1 MGIFKRCQ
9 ITLELDSTAN
19 FKFKTA
25 LKKKI
30 VDNDGIVSF
39 IVTKKTTH
47 LVVNNAE
54 KSAESYKGRMAQK
67 YGIPIVSTSFVDDS
81 IERGELLEPDDFLVV
96 GKTAA
101 EQFQTGKIIAS
112 QQDKENSD
120 KKKKRQ
126 KSTISLNQL
135 KPLSW
140 PHSTDNSLVE
150 FDEDNYEVARYAFLK
165 RFDSRSQLTTFT
177 SLEIHVV
184 MGQDDTSSHYRIFL
198 HNGTMEKKDKNG
210 EIGNKSCYYLSTQL
224 DTEHVFT
231 LLYKQFTSSPNKL
244 VKVTFLSSHVGSDK
258 LKKMMLDIRSSTGS
272 SEELPLHISDLVGY
286 IWNEA
291 NGELNDVLSVPVE
304 RIKLEEVEKA
314 EAALLSIKLVL
325 DGTNKDGDLQKLTND
340 YYSAIPHKHKA
351 VLDTKRMIAEKQDLC
366 QLVRDVVSV
375 GESTNWSTRSNMESK
390 YRSLRCDL
398 TVLDQSSEEFVYIR
412 QLLLDSQDR
421 SSSSLIEVKNIYGVH
436 RPVEDGHFTHQLGNK
451 QLLFHS
457 SSVKNFVGI
466 LSRGLLLPKIVVDDF
481 GGTRTDPGMLGSGI
495 YFASSSSVSSRYS
508 KPGKTRGGR
517 LMLVNQVA
525 LGNVLETTSRMMEL
539 TEVPKGYSSVHGLKT
554 SDELPSEFKGDEYA
568 IYSTSQ
574 QRIRYLVEFC
584 LPGDDRG
591 PIDHQLSVTGDEAVS
606 EASDVD
612 EPVNA
617 EAVSLTDVQD
627 IEDPLNKVEAGLV
640 GGDIPLQSVH
650 IKAKLIDLA
659 AQVIVLQ
666 AYKNFSKK
674 PIEAKYVF
682 PLDDMA
688 AVCGFEAFI
697 NGKHIVGEVK
707 EKEQAHKEYREAIS
721 QGHGA
726 YLMDEETPDVFTVS
740 VGNLPP
746 GASVLIKI
754 TYVAELLVEGE
765 NIVFSLPGSVAPW
778 KKDSALDT
786 TTQTDVD
793 KVKVTKQGDVS
804 VQVAVE
810 MPFKIRTIESP
821 THKLKIKKTATKAV
835 VEMCEGGSGL
845 GDGFQ
850 LLVGL
855 AEIHVPRMWVEENDQ
870 SHHACMLTFYPEF
883 EAESIVDNEIIF
895 CLDCS
900 NSMKGETLVSAKK
913 VLLLTLHHLPPKC
926 LFNVITF
933 GAAYDELFPSC
944 QPKSKETV
952 TTATNYIQ
960 DATATMGSTDVW
972 RPLRSLLLLS
982 SGSGTDSST
991 LPPRNVLLVTDGHMT
1006 EEQPTLQA
1014 IRQAVHT
1021 TRVFTFGVGK
1031 TANRH
1036 FLKSM
1041 ARVGAGYEEFFDPK
1055 TKSKWQRKVKSQL
1068 SKAFEPALTSVKVM
1082 WQQFDENAPKPL
1094 QAPQEIVS
1102 LFSGSRQVIYGFV
1115 PHCLQGTLKA
1125 KIGRKEV
1132 ETMVSTSEMGITH
1145 GKVLHQLTARA
1156 IIRDWT
1162 DGSLDADRTQHEII
1176 KRDRKSYII
1185 NVSKEYSIVSQFTS
1199 FVAIEKREKDEK
1211 FDQSKGPSIAEL
1223 VDKENVDTL
1232 QYMGWEIDQS
1242 KDLSKET
1249 ELHLMAFTES
1259 VSSDPDSFG
1268 TGAKLKET
1276 FDKLMQEAKQRLP
1289 ATHQEKSRAVEA
1301 MVTYYID
1308 LEDYKRGTDVMQDYV
1323 TELSSGGA
1331 SEMASAFLTKI
1342 QQKID
1347 DAQQAGHC
1355 PLFIKTL
1362 TGKTIT
1368 TELSSKAT
1376 IAELK
1381 ASIQDTEGIPPD
1393 QQRLVFAGRQLEDDQ
1408 TLADY
1413 NIQKEATLHLVLR
1426 LRGGPPKREELEEE
1440 DDEEGF
1446 GLPAVIDT
1454 GMFNVKAGLAG
1465 DDAPRAVFPTLVGRP
1480 RHQGVMV
1487 GMGQKDSYVGDEAAS
1502 KRGIL
1507 TLRSPFERPPRA
1519 SRPPEPVPRSSPLMA
1534 VEHEQSLPAKFA
1546 AARLSES
1553 EEESGDEM
1561 GFDLFGSDDEG
1572 PSIVHRKVFSS
1583 PPKSLVSDD
1592 NLNLMSLDDSLFA
1605 DIEPVSHRSRSISF
1619 HDENELSVR
1628 SQESLMSSDDE
1639 PYVEQYIPS
1648 SKSRGVAELKAL
1660 VEMVKATMD
1669 ENIDKV
1675 LQRGERLDDLLERSE
1690 DLSSRAMMFQK
1701 CASKLSNTLELAGDL
1716 PESGRIAQELEKV
1729 SSPVM
1734 MRKLKKKK
1742 KSLEDTPAMAL
1753 RGKAFERKKET
1764 AQLKP
1769 LSSIAPPPP
1778 PPPGAGLFAAV
1789 PAPPLPP
1796 RGLPPPPGP
1805 PPLPGGPPPPP
1816 GPLSLQSG
1824 QQTSQTYIKMHGAAP
1839 PPPPSTA
1846 QLFGAPPPPPPPGV
1860 TFGAPVFPP
1869 SSFSLST
1876 KHESYRVPPPRGGAP
1891 PKPPQAPIPKP
1902 RAKAAVM
1909 PMARRRSSFS
1919 MEEEVKS
1926 APVVTRNLMK
1936 ASATSATTTSAT
1948 VGGRGGLLSSIKKGA
1963 QLKSVSKALPTEV
1976 VKDSSQSIQTALAAA
1991 LSRRSVTL
1999 SLDKEDSDEDFSDD
2013 DWGSDDDDDDEFG
2026 GGGGGG
2032 SRYYARLTKDI
2043 KKDKKEKETERAREE
2058 RERRDVMQEEMKQKR
2073 EEAKQALL
2081 EQMKRKVEEEERKK
2095 QEYVPQEATVK
2106 QLFRSQNTTTFSWTL
2121 ADVSSLN
2128 LNDKKILKLLED
2140 AGAKSLGATVFQ
2152 ALCVLVASEIVVYY
2166 IKKYVQKMVSKAV
2179 ITDEDVTKILKGDDL
2194 QKFTK
2199 AVEFL
2204 KSANRKHPSLYKRLE
2219 LGNSWDEVIV
2229 KIVATCHN

>member
-9 ITLELDSTAN
+9 ITLEFDSTVN

-30 VDNDGIVSF
+30 IDNDGIVSF
-39 IVTKKTTH
+39 IVTKRTTH

-54 KSAESYKGRMAQK
+54 KSSESYKGRMAQK

-81 IERGELLEPDDFLVV
+81 IEKGELLEPDDFLVV

-150 FDEDNYEVARYAFLK
+150 FDEDNYEVARYVFLK
-165 RFDSRSQLTTFT
+165 RFDSHSQLTTFT

-210 EIGNKSCYYLSTQL
+210 EIGNKSCYYLSTLL

-231 LLYKQFTSSPNKL
+231 LLYKQFTSSPHKL

-258 LKKMMLDIRSSTGS
+258 LKKMMLDIRSSTGA

-314 EAALLSIKLVL
+314 EAALLSIKLIL
-325 DGTNKDGDLQKLTND
+325 DGANKNGNLQKLRND
-340 YYSAIPHKHKA
+340 FYSAIPHKHKA

-366 QLVRDVVSV
+366 QLVRDVVSI

-412 QLLLDSQDR
+412 QLLLDSQDK

-436 RPVEDGHFTHQLGNK
+436 RPVEDGHFTHQLDNK

-495 YFASSSSVSSRYS
+495 YFASTSSVSSQYS
-508 KPGKTRGGR
+508 KPGKTRGSR

-525 LGNVLETTSRMMEL
+525 LGNVLETTSRMMGV
-539 TEVPKGYSSVHGLKT
+539 TEAPKGYSSVHGLKT
-554 SDELPSEFKGDEYA
+554 SDELPSEFMGDEYA

-574 QRIRYLVEFC
+574 QRIRYLVEFS
-584 LPGDDRG
+584 LPGDVKG

-617 EAVSLTDVQD
+617 EAVSLSDVQD

-726 YLMDEETPDVFTVS
+726 YLMDEETPNVFTVS

-778 KKDSALDT
+778 KKDAALDT

-821 THKLKIKKTATKAV
+821 THKLRIKKTATKAV
-835 VEMCEGGSGL
+835 VEMCEGDDGL

-952 TTATNYIQ
+952 TAATNYIQ

-982 SGSGTDSST
+982 SGSGADSST
-991 LPPRNVLLVTDGHMT
+991 LPPRNLFLVTDGHMT

-1014 IRQAVHT
+1014 IRQAIHT

-1068 SKAFEPALTSVKVM
+1068 NKAFEPALTSVKVM

-1102 LFSGSRQVIYGFV
+1102 LFSGSRQVVYGFV
-1115 PHCLQGTLKA
+1115 PHCLQTTLKA

-1185 NVSKEYSIVSQFTS
+1185 NISKEYSIVSQFTS

-1211 FDQSKGPSIAEL
+1211 FEQSKGPSIAEL

-1232 QYMGWEIDQS
+1232 QYIGWEVDQS

-1249 ELHLMAFTES
+1249 ELHLMTFTES

-1276 FDKLMQEAKQRLP
+1276 FDKLMQEAKQHLQ
-1289 ATHQEKSRAVEA
+1289 ATHMEKSRAVEA
-1301 MVTYYID
+1301 MVTYYVDIEEYD
-1308 LEDYKRGTDVMQDYV
+1308 KGRAVVEDYVS
-1323 TELSSGGA
+1323 ELSLESA
-1331 SEMASAFLTKI
+1331 SEMASTFSKNVHD
-1342 QQKID
+1342 KID
-1347 DAQQAGHC
+1347 EAQKAGR
-1355 PLFIKTL
+1355 LTLVIKTL
-1362 TGKTIT
+1362 TGQTIT
-1368 TELSSKAT
+1368 RDLPPRAT
-1376 IAELK
+1376 IADLK
-1381 ASIQDTEGIPPD
+1381 ARLQKTEHIPPD
-1393 QQRLVFAGRQLEDDQ
+1393 QLYLLFGGKLLTDLR

-1413 NIQKEATLHLVLR
+1413 KMQSGDTVHMVLR
-1426 LRGGPPKREELEEE
+1426 L
-1440 DDEEGF
+1440 
-1446 GLPAVIDT
+1446 
-1454 GMFNVKAGLAG
+1454 
-1465 DDAPRAVFPTLVGRP
+1465 
-1480 RHQGVMV
+1480 
-1487 GMGQKDSYVGDEAAS
+1487 
-1502 KRGIL
+1502 
-1507 TLRSPFERPPRA
+1507 
-1519 SRPPEPVPRSSPLMA
+1519 
-1534 VEHEQSLPAKFA
+1534 
-1546 AARLSES
+1546 
-1553 EEESGDEM
+1553 
-1561 GFDLFGSDDEG
+1561 
-1572 PSIVHRKVFSS
+1572 
-1583 PPKSLVSDD
+1583 
-1592 NLNLMSLDDSLFA
+1592 
-1605 DIEPVSHRSRSISF
+1605 
-1619 HDENELSVR
+1619 
-1628 SQESLMSSDDE
+1628 
-1639 PYVEQYIPS
+1639 
-1648 SKSRGVAELKAL
+1648 
-1660 VEMVKATMD
+1660 
-1669 ENIDKV
+1669 
-1675 LQRGERLDDLLERSE
+1675 
-1690 DLSSRAMMFQK
+1690 
-1701 CASKLSNTLELAGDL
+1701 
-1716 PESGRIAQELEKV
+1716 
-1729 SSPVM
+1729 
-1734 MRKLKKKK
+1734 
-1742 KSLEDTPAMAL
+1742 
-1753 RGKAFERKKET
+1753 
-1764 AQLKP
+1764 
-1769 LSSIAPPPP
+1769 
-1778 PPPGAGLFAAV
+1778 
-1789 PAPPLPP
+1789 
-1796 RGLPPPPGP
+1796 
-1805 PPLPGGPPPPP
+1805 
-1816 GPLSLQSG
+1816 
-1824 QQTSQTYIKMHGAAP
+1824 
-1839 PPPPSTA
+1839 
-1846 QLFGAPPPPPPPGV
+1846 
-1860 TFGAPVFPP
+1860 
-1869 SSFSLST
+1869 
-1876 KHESYRVPPPRGGAP
+1876 GGAP
-1891 PKPPQAPIPKP
+1891 PKPKKKYKESLGASAVSDAGRLQFKEDSVALDQTGSHASDGDVPVRKMGQRKSARWSSSKSLLVSEPKRRSLSKHDTSGWFATEQHQVSEQDRSRGYLDLEPVDTNERWKTLDDEIAAYNEASIPVSSEPFIDVPPKLSSEGHFDTLFWGDSSEIVEEGESIDEEVEGKAELQEDTNKYLSTIEASFAYNSESDDIQAIMDDILEQSEVAHEISNALSMPCGSEDIDEDELLLELEQLEQEEIENELLEFTTPSVKKPSEKHKDTECVKLFDDEELYLSLPNSAATDVTKTSAVELSPEIPEDDKSYTRFSSDSGLQLDSSPVTVQKTHHYRSRRACKSSHDTGEISVPPPQSSIASSSYYMVKRVERNSSLKAARQGAVPSPIPRSLQQPAKCP
-1902 RAKAAVM
+1902 SYPQQRGGEVPSPVMSSSYRLSSQFAGPPFCPPPLDKVTCMDKATEKSSVSYNGRPPPPVFPSTESDGRDALLEALACNLALGKGHTKLSQDIAARVTNGKAAAE
-1909 PMARRRSSFS
+1909 PSSYYIPRNEDDKWLNYECDGIRRNG
-1919 MEEEVKS
+1919 ED
-1926 APVVTRNLMK
+1926 
-1936 ASATSATTTSAT
+1936 ATKEK
-1948 VGGRGGLLSSIKKGA
+1948 VQGH
-1963 QLKSVSKALPTEV
+1963 QEV
-1976 VKDSSQSIQTALAAA
+1976 VKG
-1991 LSRRSVTL
+1991 
-1999 SLDKEDSDEDFSDD
+1999 LDYLPS
-2013 DWGSDDDDDDEFG
+2013 
-2026 GGGGGG
+2026 
-2032 SRYYARLTKDI
+2032 
-2043 KKDKKEKETERAREE
+2043 
-2058 RERRDVMQEEMKQKR
+2058 
-2073 EEAKQALL
+2073 
-2081 EQMKRKVEEEERKK
+2081 
-2095 QEYVPQEATVK
+2095 EATIK
-2106 QLFRSQNTTTFSWTL
+2106 QLFQIQGTATFSWAL
-2121 ADVSSLN
+2121 ADLHLVN
-2128 LNDKKILKLLED
+2128 LDKDKVTKLLET
-2140 AGAKSLGATVFQ
+2140 AGVKSLGSRAFQ
-2152 ALCVLVASEIVVYY
+2152 AVCVLIATEIMIYY
-2166 IKKYVQKMVSKAV
+2166 IKEYVKAV
-2179 ITDEDVTKILKGDDL
+2179 LSKVVIIDEDITKILKGDDH
-2194 QKFTK
+2194 QKFIK
-2199 AVEFL
+2199 ALEFL
-2204 KSANRKHPSLYKRLE
+2204 KSTNRKYPSLYKRLE

-2229 KIVATCHN
+2229 NIIINCHS